1 MVIFSYFIKTYDV
14 LNFVSATP
22 RILEVVTLETS
33 TVFASMLS
41 LLLSYIR
48 VKEFESRLFKKV
60 NHVIKKKGQSN
71 QRKNTVNIN
80 LIGG

>member
-60 NHVIKKKGQSN
+60 NHVIKKKKKQD
-71 QRKNTVNIN
+71 KVIN
-80 LIGG
+80 KKTLQI

>member
-41 LLLSYIR
+41 LLLGYIW
-48 VKEFESRLFKKV
+48 VKNLKADYSKKLTM
-60 NHVIKKKGQSN
+60 S
-71 QRKNTVNIN
+71 
-80 LIGG
+80 